1 MKNDEKYN
9 ISNTKEYY
17 WNDITENGEVY
28 EGNKKSKYFAGFNS
42 GDGYLSYNTVNESQF
57 LSAIAGVGVLFIKA
71 DLVLTY
77 KSKKF
82 KFGSVG
88 FWLESARRYNGG
100 GEDEINGKNRRRIK
114 KYCKYFKWTDGRYDD
129 LVDKYLDYIDTL
141 R

>member
-88 FWLESARRYNGG
+88 FWLESARLYNGG
-100 GEDEINGKNRRRIK
+100 GKDEMDSSG
-114 KYCKYFKWTDGRYDD
+114 FSWGR
-129 LVDKYLDYIDTL
+129 LP
-141 R
+141 